1 MKTKLIPMLLLLLVG
16 AVLAAGC
23 GDDDDEGGSDTG
35 ATAPAQTETQT
46 TETAPEETTT
56 EESGGGGAENVEI
69 PADPGGGLSFT
80 EETATAKAGEVTLS
94 MPNES
99 SVPHAIALRGG
110 GVDESG
116 ETVQGGG
123 TSEVTAELQAGEY
136 EYYCPV
142 GGHEQA
148 GMKGTLTVE

>member
-1 MKTKLIPMLLLLLVG
+1 MKIKLIPMLLVLLVG
-16 AVLAAGC
+16 ALLAAGC
-23 GDDDDEGGSDTG
+23 GDDDEGGEDTG
-35 ATAPAQTETQT
+35 ATTPAQTETQPT
-46 TETAPEETTT
+46 DTATEETTP
-56 EESGGGGAENVEI
+56 EERGGGGAETVEI

-80 EETATAKAGEVTLS
+80 KETATAQAGEVTLS

-99 SVPHAIALRGG
+99 SVPHAIAVRGG
-110 GVDESG
+110 GVDEHG
-116 ETVQGGG
+116 ETVQQGG

-148 GMKGTLTVE
+148 GMTGTLTVE

>member
-1 MKTKLIPMLLLLLVG
+1 MKIKLIPMLLVLLVG
-16 AVLAAGC
+16 ALLAAGC
-23 GDDDDEGGSDTG
+23 GDDDEGGEDTG
-35 ATAPAQTETQT
+35 ATAPAQTETQPT
-46 TETAPEETTT
+46 DTATEETTP
-56 EESGGGGAENVEI
+56 EERGGGAETVEI

-80 EETATAKAGEVTLS
+80 KETATAQAGEVTLS

-99 SVPHAIALRGG
+99 SVPHAIAVRGG
-110 GVDESG
+110 GVDEHG
-116 ETVQGGG
+116 ETVQQGG

-148 GMKGTLTVE
+148 GMTGTLTVE